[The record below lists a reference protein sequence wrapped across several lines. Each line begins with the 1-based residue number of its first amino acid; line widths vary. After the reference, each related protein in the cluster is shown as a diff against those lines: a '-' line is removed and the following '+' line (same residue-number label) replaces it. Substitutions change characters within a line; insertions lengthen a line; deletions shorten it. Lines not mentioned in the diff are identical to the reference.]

1 MPDRDWQT
9 LRADLA
15 RVLWRAYS
23 APQAGD
29 HDDDGWDGGA
39 EHYDA
44 FWNMADAVID
54 HLDLAREGG
63 GG

>member
-1 MPDRDWQT
+1 MRSE
-9 LRADLA
+9 LA

-29 HDDDGWDGGA
+29 HDDDGWVGGA

-44 FWNMADAVID
+44 FWNMADAVMD
-54 HLDLAREGG
+54 HLDLAQEGG